1 MISQLKGKFIGYDK
15 DAMVIEVGGIGF
27 RVWASAGAKSLVGEV
42 GDEVRLFTT
51 MVVRED
57 SLSLSGFES
66 VDERELFDVLCD
78 VKGIGPKTALSILSA
93 LSFETIVAAV
103 NAGDIATLASA
114 PGVGRRTAERLAVEL
129 RDRVRRFGLPAS
141 AEQVP
146 SAWTVGSPEGDAISG
161 LMALGYSAMEA
172 ERAVRAAVVAG
183 YRGSAA
189 EIIRASLAR
198 LGPSE

>member
-1 MISQLKGKFIGYDK
+1 VISQLKGKFIGYDK

-57 SLSLSGFES
+57 SLSLYGFES

-129 RDRVRRFGLPAS
+129 RDRVRRFGP
-141 AEQVP
+141 
-146 SAWTVGSPEGDAISG
+146 PEGDAISG

>member
-57 SLSLSGFES
+57 SLSLYGFES

-78 VKGIGPKTALSILSA
+78 VKGIGP
-93 LSFETIVAAV
+93 
-103 NAGDIATLASA
+103 
-114 PGVGRRTAERLAVEL
+114 RRLFRSC
-129 RDRVRRFGLPAS
+129 RR
-141 AEQVP
+141 
-146 SAWTVGSPEGDAISG
+146 
-161 LMALGYSAMEA
+161 
-172 ERAVRAAVVAG
+172 
-183 YRGSAA
+183 
-189 EIIRASLAR
+189 
-198 LGPSE
+198 